1 MRPLS
6 ILTISSI
13 FLVFFVGLF
22 ACDENEEIYVSDNE
36 QLKQDLQGNWIYKE
50 SYGGIINTPFLDSGY
65 FESNT
70 TFKEDSLIWY
80 DSTYSFN
87 TSWGQTAQVISGS
100 YFVYYT
106 YSGNLPYGDISRY
119 NRGEKEDVLFI
130 NKNTGDA
137 SGICKIKDYR
147 EVNGELVL
155 EEVWSADGGFPYVT
169 NGFVTFNR
177 TKDTVIFEIFTFD
190 ANLGETRFARK

>member
-22 ACDENEEIYVSDNE
+22 SCDENEEIYVSDNE
-36 QLKQDLQGNWIYKE
+36 QLKQDLQGNWIYK
-50 SYGGIINTPFLDSGY
+50 DSSASDY

-70 TFKEDSLIWY
+70 TFKEDSIIWY
-80 DSTYSFN
+80 DSTYHVYLDI
-87 TSWGQTAQVISGS
+87 GQVAQVISGS

-119 NRGEKEDVLFI
+119 NRGEKEDVLFLKE
-130 NKNTGDA
+130 NA
-137 SGICKIKDYR
+137 SGIGKIKDYR

-155 EEVWSADGGFPYVT
+155 EEVWSADGLFPRKVS
-169 NGFVTFNR
+169 NGFVTFNN
-177 TKDTVIFEIFTFD
+177 TKDTVIFEIFSFD

>member
-80 DSTYSFN
+80 DSSYRFN
-87 TSWGQTAQVISGS
+87 SIDGQSAQVISGS
-100 YFVYYT
+100 IFVYFT
-106 YSGNLPYGDISRY
+106 YSGNIPYGDISRY
-119 NRGEKEDVLFI
+119 NRGEKEDVLHLKE
-130 NKNTGDA
+130 NS
-137 SGICKIKDYR
+137 SGIGIVKDYR

-155 EEVWSADGGFPYVT
+155 EEVWSADGGFPKVS
-169 NGFVTFNR
+169 NCFVTFNR
-177 TKDTVIFEIFTFD
+177 TKDTVIFEIFSFD
-190 ANLGETRFARK
+190 ANLSELRFARK